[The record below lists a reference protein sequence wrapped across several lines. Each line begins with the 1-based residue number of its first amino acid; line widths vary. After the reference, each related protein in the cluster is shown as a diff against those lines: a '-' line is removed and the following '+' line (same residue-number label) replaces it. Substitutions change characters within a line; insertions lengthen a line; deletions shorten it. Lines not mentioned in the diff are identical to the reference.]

1 MNVEEFWSTAENGK
15 VSLNN
20 FLFKSW
26 LEHNKFFKNFPNQKS
41 DFNFIKKEGIFLEIK
56 EDAQIKDFVLDY
68 ILDNNIE
75 EKVFNMISSRTSIF
89 KRDFLSMIKTEEIKI
104 LRDTKDTCYL
114 FFQNGI
120 VEVTSDSTILK
131 SYQDYNINVWK
142 DQVIKRNYIQSDHH
156 DSEYRT
162 FIWKI
167 SGEDVE
173 RYNSFQTVIGYL
185 LHSYNTSSISR
196 AIILNDELIS
206 DDPNGRSGKGLFW
219 NAISHLKKVTSIN
232 GKGFSFN
239 SSFPYQS
246 VQTDCQLL
254 VFDDV
259 NKGFQFEKLFSV
271 ITEGIDITYK
281 GENTIKLGISESP
294 KILITTNYT
303 LKGSGGSHDARKF
316 ELELSTFFNSSHT
329 PIDFFG
335 HRLFDDWDEKEWA
348 RFDSYMMEC
357 IKKYL
362 KTGLVPYKAISLPF
376 KKLQLEIT
384 KELFECIETVAKNE
398 WINAD
403 EFYNLY
409 LSNMQ
414 RKFDAKTKNMVTKY
428 IKKYCEFYGLEYE
441 STLSNG
447 IKKFMIKQKGLDVK
461 SELPF

>member
-1 MNVEEFWSTAENGK
+1 MTDDIFWSTAENGR
-15 VSLNN
+15 VTLNN

-26 LEHNKFFKNFPNQKS
+26 LERNSFFKNYPNQRS
-41 DFNFIKKEGIFLEIK
+41 DYNFIKKEGIFLEIK
-56 EDAQIKDFVLDY
+56 EDVQIKDFVLDY
-68 ILDNNIE
+68 ILKSNFD

-89 KRDFLSMIKTEEIKI
+89 KRDFLSLINTEEIKV
-104 LRDTKDTCYL
+104 LRDTKDKCYL

-120 VEVTSDSTILK
+120 AEVTPTETVLR
-131 SYQDYNINVWK
+131 SYAEYNVNVWK
-142 DQVIKRNYIQSDHH
+142 DQVIKRDYTQSDHH
-156 DSEYRT
+156 DSEYRK

-173 RYNSFQTVIGYL
+173 RYNSFQSAIGYL
-185 LHSYNTSSISR
+185 LHSYNTSPISR

-239 SSFPYQS
+239 SAFPYQS

-259 NKGFQFEKLFSV
+259 NKGFQFDKLFSV

-281 GENTIKLGISESP
+281 GENTIKLAISESP

-316 ELELSTFFNSSHT
+316 ELELSTFFNSLHT

-335 HRLFDDWDEKEWA
+335 HRLFDDWNELEWA

-362 KTGLVPYKAISLPF
+362 KSGLVPYKAISLPF
-376 KKLQLEIT
+376 KKLKLEISNQ
-384 KELFECIETVAKNE
+384 LFECIEMITKDE

-403 EFYNLY
+403 DFYNTY

-414 RKFDAKTKNMVTKY
+414 RKFDAKTKNMVTKH
-428 IKKYCEFYGLEYE
+428 IKKYCEFYGLDYE
-441 STLSNG
+441 EVRTNG
-447 IKKFMIKQKGLDVK
+447 VKKFIIKNRTI
-461 SELPF
+461 

>member
-1 MNVEEFWSTAENGK
+1 
-15 VSLNN
+15 
-20 FLFKSW
+20 
-26 LEHNKFFKNFPNQKS
+26 
-41 DFNFIKKEGIFLEIK
+41 
-56 EDAQIKDFVLDY
+56 
-68 ILDNNIE
+68 
-75 EKVFNMISSRTSIF
+75 
-89 KRDFLSMIKTEEIKI
+89 
-104 LRDTKDTCYL
+104 
-114 FFQNGI
+114 
-120 VEVTSDSTILK
+120 
-131 SYQDYNINVWK
+131 
-142 DQVIKRNYIQSDHH
+142 
-156 DSEYRT
+156 
-162 FIWKI
+162 
-167 SGEDVE
+167 
-173 RYNSFQTVIGYL
+173 
-185 LHSYNTSSISR
+185 
-196 AIILNDELIS
+196 
-206 DDPNGRSGKGLFW
+206 
-219 NAISHLKKVTSIN
+219 
-232 GKGFSFN
+232 
-239 SSFPYQS
+239 
-246 VQTDCQLL
+246 

-447 IKKFMIKQKGLDVK
+447 IKKFMIKQKGLEVK

>member
-1 MNVEEFWSTAENGK
+1 MNVEEFWSTAENGR
-15 VSLNN
+15 VALNN
-20 FLFKSW
+20 FLFKKW
-26 LEHNKFFKNFPNQKS
+26 LEHNKLFKNYPNQRS

-68 ILDNNIE
+68 ILDNGID

-89 KRDFLSMIKTEEIKI
+89 KRDFLSMVKTEDIKI
-104 LRDTKDTCYL
+104 LRDTKDKCYL

-120 VEVTSDSTILK
+120 VEVTNEETTLK
-131 SYQDYNINVWK
+131 SYAEYDVNIWK

-156 DSEYRT
+156 ESEYRT

-167 SGEDVE
+167 AGEDVE

-185 LHSYNTSSISR
+185 LHSFNTSSISR

-219 NAISHLKKVTSIN
+219 NGISHLKKVTSIN

-281 GENTIKLGISESP
+281 GENTIKLSISESP

-335 HRLFDDWDEKEWA
+335 HRLFDDWDELEWA

-376 KKLQLEIT
+376 KKLQLEIS
-384 KELFECIETVAKNE
+384 KELFECIEFIIKDE

-403 EFYNLY
+403 DFYNTY
-409 LSNMQ
+409 LSNLA
-414 RKFDAKTKNMVTKY
+414 RKFDAKTKNMVTKHV
-428 IKKYCEFYGLEYE
+428 KKYCEFYGLDYD
-441 STLSNG
+441 SQLSNG
-447 IKKFMIKQKGLDVK
+447 VKKFIIKNRVI
-461 SELPF
+461 